1 MEISRGD
8 LVTTVLAGEYG
19 KPRPVLVVQSD
30 AFSELT
36 SLTVLPLTSD
46 LHDWP
51 LFRVTVEPN
60 RQNGLQTLSQIMID
74 KAATVPHRKIGKR
87 VGQLDSRTM
96 RATDIALARFLGLV

>member
-8 LVTTVLAGEYG
+8 LVTAVLAGEYG
-19 KPRPVLVVQSD
+19 KPRPVLVIQAD
-30 AFSELT
+30 AFSELS

-51 LFRVTVEPN
+51 LFRVTVEPS

-87 VGQLDSRTM
+87 VGRLDSRTM
-96 RATDIALARFLGLV
+96 RAADIALARFLGLV